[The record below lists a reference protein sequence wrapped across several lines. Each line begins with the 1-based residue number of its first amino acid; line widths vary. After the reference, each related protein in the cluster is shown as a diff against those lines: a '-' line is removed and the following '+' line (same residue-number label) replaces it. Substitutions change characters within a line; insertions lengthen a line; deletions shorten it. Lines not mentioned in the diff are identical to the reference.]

1 MITTDEARFLIGNNG
16 ANLIAL
22 NHVVKRIVDK
32 RKKEEEFK
40 NFTIDVNS
48 YQKQRNEELQNK
60 AKMLAERAKS
70 LHVDVEMEPMTPYER
85 MVVHTTLA
93 GDLKWKQHRLDL
105 EKDRKVVIKY
115 KNTTKTAL
123 LRGFSL

>member
-1 MITTDEARFLIGNNG
+1 MINTDEARFLIGNNG

-32 RKKEEEFK
+32 RKKEEEFT

-70 LHVDVEMEPMTPYER
+70 LHADVEMEPMTPYER

-93 GDLKWKQHRLDL
+93 GDL
-105 EKDRKVVIKY
+105 EVETASVGFGKDRKVVIKY
-115 KNTTKTAL
+115 KNTN
-123 LRGFSL
+123 